1 MDATL
6 HAHLAAKAIGVTL
19 PAETTDPNLSM
30 ESEDVASQ

>member
-6 HAHLAAKAIGVTL
+6 YSLLTANVTGVTL
-19 PAETTDPNLSM
+19 PVENTDPDLSM